1 MWMGGQQ
8 KRPADPGEGQTGTV
22 TMSDGELAVLLESE
36 RRGVEVYAP
45 AGYRWSPEPEQRVL
59 VIQGRGEIPAVV
71 GVRQGSATPKEAAV
85 EAGQLKLKGSGRLSL
100 SGGAVSVSGSSMN
113 ATLSGDAKL
122 NSQNLDLQ
130 AQVYIRG
137 ELLEDFILRVVRAA
151 MGWGGM

>member
-8 KRPADPGEGQTGTV
+8 KRPVDPGEGQTGTV

-45 AGYRWSPEPEQRVL
+45 AGYRWTPEPEQRVL

-71 GVRQGSATPKEAAV
+71 GVRQGGGRPKQVTV
-85 EAGQLKLKGSGRLSL
+85 ESGRLNLKGSGSVNV
-100 SGGAVSVSGSSMN
+100 SGGAVTVSGSSLG
-113 ATLSGDAKL
+113 AEVGGDAEIK
-122 NSQNLDLQ
+122 SEKLDLK

-137 ELLEDFILRVVRAA
+137 ELLEDFIRRIAA
-151 MGWGGM
+151 GG